1 MCIDYFL
8 EYVFIRRA
16 EGIVFYLLRRYPFES
31 AMFEQL
37 RCALGYFRIEHD
49 EVDIYIG
56 ILMVDIAEFVAD
68 LHRYTELLAAFANEC
83 LLMRLAR
90 FELSADELPQ
100 KSVALVRGAAAYHE
114 SVALPDEGGG
124 NLSRFHIVSP
134 FYLSAGLRMK
144 NAVDIIIT
152 AYIASAAYVAAI
164 GSLNIISSIAAR
176 VTHWPMTMTFLPESF
191 MLNSPDKNLGFR
203 ARYRL

>member
-37 RCALGYFRIEHD
+37 RRALGYFRIEHD
-49 EVDIYIG
+49 EMDIYIG
-56 ILMVDIAEFVAD
+56 ILMVDVAEFVAD
-68 LHRYTELLAAFANEC
+68 LHCYTELLAAFANEC

-100 KSVALVRGAAAYHE
+100 KSVALVRRAAAYHE
-114 SVALPDEGGG
+114 SVALPDEGCG
-124 NLSRFHIVSP
+124 NLSR
-134 FYLSAGLRMK
+134 
-144 NAVDIIIT
+144 VDIVCAVYLYARLRKKKAIDKKKNPN
-152 AYIASAAYVAAI
+152 IASAAYVAAI

-191 MLNSPDKNLGFR
+191 MLSSPDKNLVFR

>member
-37 RCALGYFRIEHD
+37 RRALSYFRVEHD

-56 ILMVDIAEFVAD
+56 ILMVNIAEFVAD
-68 LHRYTELLAAFANEC
+68 LHCYTELLAAFANEC

-90 FELSADELPQ
+90 FELSSDELPQ
-100 KSVALVRGAAAYHE
+100 KSVALVRRAAAYHE

-124 NLSRFHIVSP
+124 NLSRFHI
-134 FYLSAGLRMK
+134 FLLFIYLP
-144 NAVDIIIT
+144 VC
-152 AYIASAAYVAAI
+152 V
-164 GSLNIISSIAAR
+164 
-176 VTHWPMTMTFLPESF
+176 
-191 MLNSPDKNLGFR
+191 
-203 ARYRL
+203 

>member
-16 EGIVFYLLRRYPFES
+16 EGIVFYPLRRYPFES

-37 RCALGYFRIEHD
+37 RRALGYFRVEHD
-49 EVDIYIG
+49 EMDIYIG

-68 LHRYTELLAAFANEC
+68 LHRYTELLAAFTNEC

-100 KSVALVRGAAAYHE
+100 KGVALVRGAAAYHE

-124 NLSRFHIVSP
+124 NLSRFHI
-134 FYLSAGLRMK
+134 FLLFIYLP
-144 NAVDIIIT
+144 VC
-152 AYIASAAYVAAI
+152 V
-164 GSLNIISSIAAR
+164 
-176 VTHWPMTMTFLPESF
+176 
-191 MLNSPDKNLGFR
+191 
-203 ARYRL
+203 

>member
-16 EGIVFYLLRRYPFES
+16 EGIVFYLLRRYPFEP

-37 RCALGYFRIEHD
+37 RRALGYFRVEHD

-68 LHRYTELLAAFANEC
+68 LHCYTELLAAFANEC

-90 FELSADELPQ
+90 FELSTDELPQ
-100 KSVALVRGAAAYHE
+100 KGVALVRRAAAYHE

-124 NLSRFHIVSP
+124 NLSRFHI
-134 FYLSAGLRMK
+134 FLLFIYLP
-144 NAVDIIIT
+144 VC
-152 AYIASAAYVAAI
+152 V
-164 GSLNIISSIAAR
+164 
-176 VTHWPMTMTFLPESF
+176 
-191 MLNSPDKNLGFR
+191 
-203 ARYRL
+203 

>member
-37 RCALGYFRIEHD
+37 RRALGYFRIEHD
-49 EVDIYIG
+49 EMDIYIG

-68 LHRYTELLAAFANEC
+68 LHCYTELLAAFANEC

-100 KSVALVRGAAAYHE
+100 KGVALVRGAAAYQKSVARFMRWTLADQK

-144 NAVDIIIT
+144 NAVDIIICRRHWQPEHK
-152 AYIASAAYVAAI
+152 SAVSPR
-164 GSLNIISSIAAR
+164 GSRTGL
-176 VTHWPMTMTFLPESF
+176 
-191 MLNSPDKNLGFR
+191 
-203 ARYRL
+203 

>member
-8 EYVFIRRA
+8 EYVFIRRT

-37 RCALGYFRIEHD
+37 RRALGYFRIEHD
-49 EVDIYIG
+49 EVDIYIR

-68 LHRYTELLAAFANEC
+68 LHRYTELLAAFTNEC

-124 NLSRFHIVSP
+124 NLSRFHI
-134 FYLSAGLRMK
+134 FLLFIYLP
-144 NAVDIIIT
+144 VC
-152 AYIASAAYVAAI
+152 V
-164 GSLNIISSIAAR
+164 
-176 VTHWPMTMTFLPESF
+176 
-191 MLNSPDKNLGFR
+191 
-203 ARYRL
+203 